1 MALNRYIPDKE
12 TPKKRTWRYVLG
24 AVMCLA
30 TIAFSAWA
38 GWAWLIVLPFVVDY
52 YFTKFI
58 NWSWGR
64 NHRNP
69 IIKGLVSVVGDVL
82 YVIVTITFIFTF
94 FFQNFGI
101 PSSSLEKT
109 LLTGDYLFV
118 SKLKYGPRLPMTP
131 LSLPLVHNRLGDM
144 ETYSTAWTLP
154 YKRLAGYGKIE
165 RNDLVVFNFPAGD
178 TVATRMTNPDYLTL
192 CYMYGRDVVN
202 HDKAVYGDIVYRPV
216 DKRDHYVKRL
226 IGMPGDTLQIKDA
239 QVYINGKAQKNPT
252 HMQLNYLVQTNG
264 LELTKELLDELE
276 INYRDV
282 SEQPALQ
289 AVSPEQIEQFKA
301 QSGLSPIDDS
311 GSYGRIYEMPLTEEM
326 RMRLKGEAG
335 IVTIVRTHYTPD
347 ASTLYPLG
355 LHPDWT
361 VDNYGPIYIP
371 KAGVT
376 IQLNP
381 LTYATYERCIRAYE
395 GHKLEERL
403 GQYFIDGKPA
413 TSYTFA
419 QNYYWMM
426 GDNRHNSADSR
437 AWGFVPED
445 HIVGTP
451 SFLWLSLNDEQPLFS
466 GGIRWSRMM
475 RFITGK

>member
-1 MALNRYIPDKE
+1 
-12 TPKKRTWRYVLG
+12 
-24 AVMCLA
+24 
-30 TIAFSAWA
+30 
-38 GWAWLIVLPFVVDY
+38 
-52 YFTKFI
+52 
-58 NWSWGR
+58 
-64 NHRNP
+64 
-69 IIKGLVSVVGDVL
+69 
-82 YVIVTITFIFTF
+82 
-94 FFQNFGI
+94 
-101 PSSSLEKT
+101 
-109 LLTGDYLFV
+109 
-118 SKLKYGPRLPMTP
+118 
-131 LSLPLVHNRLGDM
+131 M

-226 IGMPGDTLQIKDA
+226 TVCPEILYRLRIA

-311 GSYGRIYEMPLTEEM
+311 GSYGRIYEMPLTEGM

-335 IVTIVRTHYTPD
+335 IVSIVRTHYTPD
-347 ASTLYPLG
+347 ASTLYP
-355 LHPDWT
+355 
-361 VDNYGPIYIP
+361 
-371 KAGVT
+371 
-376 IQLNP
+376 
-381 LTYATYERCIRAYE
+381 
-395 GHKLEERL
+395 
-403 GQYFIDGKPA
+403 
-413 TSYTFA
+413 
-419 QNYYWMM
+419 
-426 GDNRHNSADSR
+426 
-437 AWGFVPED
+437 
-445 HIVGTP
+445 
-451 SFLWLSLNDEQPLFS
+451 
-466 GGIRWSRMM
+466 
-475 RFITGK
+475 